1 MRKEDCEYYHDDDKI
16 INGESLNLDMT
27 LEQLSNEIKPGETLI
42 LDVGNNYFNQ
52 NDELYNNLVLKG
64 YEVRKTVRN
73 GRNQL
78 IVRQNIQLL

>member
-1 MRKEDCEYYHDDDKI
+1 MEREDFECYRDDDKI
-16 INGESLNLDMT
+16 INGESLNFDMT

-52 NDELYNNLVLKG
+52 NDELYNSLVLKG
-64 YEVRKTVRN
+64 YEVRKTFRN

-78 IVRQNIQLL
+78 IVRQNIQQL